1 MFGMLDV
8 IIAAIMGIVQGITEW
23 LPVSS
28 GGHLMLLQRVL
39 PMDVS
44 AEFWNLFEVVIQ
56 LGSILAVV
64 VLYFQRLNPFSSSK
78 SAEKRRETWQ
88 LWLKIII
95 AVIPS
100 GVVGILLNDWIEARL
115 NSIVVVAVALIVYG
129 VVFLFIDRISF
140 VNRSHRISRTAHI
153 SYKTAFLIGCF
164 QVLALIPG
172 TSRSGSTIIGALLLG
187 LGRTAAVRFS
197 FYMAIPTMLGASL
210 LKCLKFVL
218 GGGVMTGQELTILA
232 VGTATAFFVSLLV
245 IRELVHYVRTHTFK
259 AFGVYRILLGVI
271 VLALAYAWR

>member
-1 MFGMLDV
+1 MLFELLK
-8 IIAAIMGIVQGITEW
+8 AALLGLVQGITEW

-28 GGHLMLLQRVL
+28 GGHLMLLNRL
-39 PMDVS
+39 IPLNVS
-44 AEFWNLFEVVIQ
+44 NEFWNLFEVVIQ
-56 LGSILAVV
+56 LGSILAVI
-64 VLYFQRLNPFSSSK
+64 VLYFERLNPFAHSK
-78 SAEKRRETWQ
+78 SYEKKRETWS

-100 GVVGILLNDWIEARL
+100 GIVGVLFNDLIEEKL
-115 NSIVVVAVALIVYG
+115 GSSVVVAVALIVYG
-129 VVFLFIDRISF
+129 VVFLFIDRLEGG
-140 VNRSHRISRTAHI
+140 RHAKRISRTAQI

-218 GGGVMTGQELTILA
+218 DGGVMTNNEMLILA
-232 VGTATAFFVSLLV
+232 VGSLVAFVVSLLV

-259 AFGVYRILLGVI
+259 AFGVYRIILGLV
-271 VLALAYAWR
+271 VLAIVFI